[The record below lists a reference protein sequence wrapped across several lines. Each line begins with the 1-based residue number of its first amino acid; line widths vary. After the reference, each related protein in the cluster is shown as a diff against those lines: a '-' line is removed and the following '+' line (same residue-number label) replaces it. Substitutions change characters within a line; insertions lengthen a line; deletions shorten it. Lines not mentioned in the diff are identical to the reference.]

1 MNESKVEL
9 TDRLRREGRWSEAS
23 KLKDTAL
30 ADFRAKGM
38 KRDEAGAAAWEA
50 MAEAYP
56 PLPEE
61 DVVVDAGRVQGLQDI
76 PESWPEIPGN
86 ASLQA
91 ELRWCTA
98 NRLRV
103 VEEMP
108 GGVIRVH
115 LERAGSPAPSWG
127 ALSWLETAIRAYSKF
142 TDICARYLKDEE
154 DEQAMVKREKAS
166 IEEVRGLLAEM
177 NSQWAEEL
185 VANTDATIRENVCSL
200 VDDWARRSGLEVS
213 NKAKFDLAA
222 HVGELVDKCVG
233 ILAPSA
239 EGE

>member
-9 TDRLRREGRWSEAS
+9 MDRLRREGRWSEAS
-23 KLKDTAL
+23 KFKDTAL

-50 MAEAYP
+50 TAEAYP

-61 DVVVDAGRVQGLQDI
+61 DAVVDAGRVQGLQDI
-76 PESWPEIPGN
+76 PSDWPEIPGN

-91 ELRWCTA
+91 ELRWCQS

-115 LERAGSPAPSWG
+115 LERAGCPAPSWG

-142 TDICARYLKDEE
+142 TDVCAKYLKDEA
-154 DEQAMVKREKAS
+154 DEQAMVKRERLA
-166 IEEVRGLLAEM
+166 IDEVRGLLAEM
-177 NSQWAEEL
+177 IEAQE
-185 VANTDATIRENVCSL
+185 
-200 VDDWARRSGLEVS
+200 
-213 NKAKFDLAA
+213 
-222 HVGELVDKCVG
+222 
-233 ILAPSA
+233 
-239 EGE
+239 